1 MGFSEQKVNSNVGEF
16 EFDDDELDSLLDE
29 DDSGAGRG
37 DESDFNEGFDFS
49 GLSDSDFDMGEEEY
63 EEGGEYVGDD
73 EYIGNELEPLGDEEE
88 PSSDIFASLDMGAS
102 EDEYGYQDGEEYGYQ
117 EQEEIS
123 GYASETGTEVD
134 SNELMGEEDSD
145 YAVVDSNSFLD
156 ENGDISIMDNSDNYE
171 SFEMAYIPI
180 KNITIMPN
188 RIRKSHNVETLIQS
202 IKSTGLVEP
211 IVVAPT
217 RTANIYVLVAG
228 LRRIIACA
236 KLGKQVMPCVINKKL
251 KTLEIP
257 IVEAIYNHTKGYSMR
272 EVVAYIKYLEEEKG
286 IASAT
291 MIEYLLMMDNGDY
304 AKLKDILED
313 DDDDIAGKL
322 LDDMMTIS
330 QAFKA
335 LETKRKKQSKEEK
348 EMQKVGKVYGDKEG
362 SGADKIEGSGEEAG
376 YDVVLSDEELAEL
389 AIGLKDFDEGLE
401 DESLEDMVA
410 ESKQMEGYKPNKQ
423 DRDTDNDHIDPAVR
437 KAVLSRDGTR
447 CKCCGFGGPGT
458 DSLMD
463 VHHVIGVAQGQ
474 SDDPDGC
481 VTLCITCHM
490 AVECW
495 AYDRLPITGIDQM
508 PETEK
513 ERFKRIIR
521 LGNIK
526 REAMIRL
533 GMKREQIREAGKD
546 GTKLRRM
553 PGAGQPRA

>member
-1 MGFSEQKVNSNVGEF
+1 MKGEKAVMGFSEQKVNSTIGDFEF
-16 EFDDDELDSLLDE
+16 EDDELESLLE
-29 DDSGAGRG
+29 DDVVDNEDG
-37 DESDFNEGFDFS
+37 DNTGDFEDGDFNFDELGEGFENED
-49 GLSDSDFDMGEEEY
+49 GDN
-63 EEGGEYVGDD
+63 VG
-73 EYIGNELEPLGDEEE
+73 YGELEPLEDEET
-88 PSSDIFASLDMGAS
+88 PSSDIFDSLDMDAS
-102 EDEYGYQDGEEYGYQ
+102 EDDYGYQ
-117 EQEEIS
+117 EESS
-123 GYASETGTEVD
+123 GYASETGTQVD
-134 SNELMGEEDSD
+134 SSELMDGEEND
-145 YAVVDSNSFLD
+145 YAVVDSNSFID
-156 ENGDISIMDNSDNYE
+156 ENGDISVMENSDNSE
-171 SFEMAYIPI
+171 SFELAYIPI

-188 RIRKSHNVETLIQS
+188 RIRKSHGVETLIQS

-217 RTANIYVLVAG
+217 RTANLYVLVAG

-257 IVEAIYNHTKGYSMR
+257 IVEAIYNHTKSYSMR

-348 EMQKVGKVYGDKEG
+348 ELQKVGKVYGDKEG
-362 SGADKIEGSGEEAG
+362 SGADQIEGSGEEAG
-376 YDVVLSDEELAEL
+376 DSVVLSDEELAEL
-389 AIGLKDFDEGLE
+389 AISIRDLDSGLE
-401 DESLEDMVA
+401 EESLEDMV
-410 ESKQMEGYKPNKQ
+410 EEGKRMDGFEPNKQ
-423 DRDTDNDHIDPAVR
+423 KAGEREYIDPAVR

-495 AYDRLPITGIDQM
+495 AYDRLPITGIDKM
-508 PETEK
+508 PEEEK
-513 ERFKRIIR
+513 ERFKKIIR

-526 REAMIRL
+526 REAMVKL
-533 GMKREQIREAGKD
+533 GMKREQIREAGKE
-546 GTKLRRM
+546 GTQLRRM